1 MVIESMKSQKELL
14 YALEC
19 GHSARISGTHLLLR
33 INNTKILEGAYL
45 MIEAYEMMETLQNL
59 PALIEDKYFIFLNQK
74 NSEPV
79 VFPKKDFYHDVEFEK
94 ILEQCGV

>member
-1 MVIESMKSQKELL
+1 
-14 YALEC
+14 
-19 GHSARISGTHLLLR
+19 
-33 INNTKILEGAYL
+33 